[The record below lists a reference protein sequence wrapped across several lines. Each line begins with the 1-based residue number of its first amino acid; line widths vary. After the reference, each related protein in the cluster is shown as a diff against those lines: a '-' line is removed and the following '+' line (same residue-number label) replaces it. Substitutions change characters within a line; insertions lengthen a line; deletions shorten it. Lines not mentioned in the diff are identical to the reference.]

1 MKLAGKKIV
10 VAGLGKTGV
19 AVARFLKNRRA
30 AVVVTDMA
38 PENKLASQVQEIQ
51 AMGIPMELG
60 GHRTET
66 FTAADLIVLSPGV
79 SHMIEPVIQA
89 RQRAIPVMGEVEL
102 ASRYI
107 RRPIVA
113 VTGTNGKTTT
123 TELLG
128 DMLERSGLNVFVGG
142 NIGNPLIDYVD
153 GEQQADVIVAEVSSF
168 QLDTIESFRARVGV
182 LLNITAD
189 HLDRYPNFAAYAAS
203 KMRLFENQQAG
214 DFAVLNGSDPL
225 IRSLT
230 GDIKARKLIYPNPA
244 ADEEGAILN
253 NHHITLHSDEL
264 SSKAAK
270 SRNLK
275 SGSPAGRRLFRAGGR
290 NPISLNLANIKL
302 RGRHNLEN
310 ACAAGLAAMAVGARP
325 QSIQD
330 TLDHFKGSAHRLE
343 YVDVINDVE
352 FFNDSKATNVN
363 AVMRA
368 LECFDS
374 PVVLIMG
381 GLDKGGNFKELR
393 EVVSR
398 HTQKLIVIGRAADLI
413 HESLKDI
420 TATSSADSMADAVN
434 QAYSTCNPG
443 DVVLLSPGCASFDMY
458 DNYAQRGDD
467 FRKAVEKLKSQ
478 TS

>member
-1 MKLAGKKIV
+1 MRLAGKKV
-10 VAGLGKTGV
+10 VVVGLGKTGF
-19 AVARFLKNRRA
+19 AAARFLKTRKA
-30 AVVVTDMA
+30 AVVVTDTA
-38 PENKLASQVQEIQ
+38 SADKLASQAQEIH

-89 RQRAIPVMGEVEL
+89 RQRGIPVMGEIEL
-102 ASRYI
+102 ASRFI
-107 RRPIVA
+107 DRPIVA

-128 DMLERSGLNVFVGG
+128 DMLKRSDVKVFVGG
-142 NIGNPLIDYVD
+142 NIGEPLIDYVN
-153 GEQQADVIVAEVSSF
+153 GKQQADVIVAEISSF
-168 QLDTIESFRARVGV
+168 QLDTIECFRARVGV

-225 IRSLT
+225 IRSLL
-230 GDIKARKLIYPNPA
+230 GDIKAHKLIYPNPA
-244 ADEEGAILN
+244 SDEEGAILN
-253 NHHITLHSDEL
+253 TQHITLRLDKL
-264 SSKAAK
+264 SGKAAK
-270 SRNLK
+270 IRGSK
-275 SGSPAGRRLFRAGGR
+275 SGSPAGRRSYLSGDR
-290 NPISLNLANIKL
+290 NPITLKLSRVKL
-302 RGRHNLEN
+302 RGRHNFEN

-325 QSIQD
+325 QAIQA

-343 YVDVINDVE
+343 YVGGLNGIE
-352 FFNDSKATNVN
+352 FYNDSKATNVN

-368 LECFDS
+368 LQCFDS

-381 GLDKGGNFKELR
+381 GLDKGANFRELR
-393 EVVSR
+393 DVVTR
-398 HTQKLIVIGRAADLI
+398 HAKKLIVLGRAAGLI
-413 HESLKDI
+413 RKALADI
-420 TATSSADSMADAVN
+420 TPTSAAASMADAVN
-434 QAYSTCNPG
+434 QAHIAGSPG

-458 DNYAQRGDD
+458 GNYAQRGDD
-467 FRKAVEKLKSQ
+467 FRTAVAKLKLQIS
-478 TS
+478 